1 MNELFLGGCTF
12 KAAQQARFPEV
23 PPTPQSADW
32 ASRGDAARIDVHSLL
47 QQPWN
52 CLDDP
57 FETLEAIAAE
67 APVITNANFS
77 ITVKGLLRKYDISV
91 DILVK
96 IASGYFPVAISN
108 HWVAREKRGAQR
120 RGFFTRNLGT
130 SDGWVGEYSVRHH
143 PQDSYR
149 LALAAL
155 GLRDAGVHVP
165 FGGVIGQDRER
176 CFVEDIDYCLGVLGR
191 RVALVA
197 PELNAID
204 SATPAELAAHNSL
217 SETSARAPRPLP
229 PTGTLIRR
237 VAGIPREFPTA
248 TLEAVGPRRIKD
260 CANCRYWFDCE
271 RQLVAADDISLF
283 RSGDKGQDLRN
294 RGVIT
299 VEALINDAADTR
311 AATLART
318 WREGIA
324 ACRTTP
330 TVTAPRFDVE
340 IDIDMEAYLH
350 HGAYL
355 WGTFDGQTYRPFA
368 TWEPLGGPEEA
379 ANFAAFWQWLSN
391 TRTQAHED
399 NKTFAAF
406 CYANHGENHWLKES
420 ARRFHG
426 QYPGIDVPSEKE
438 VQAFISSTEWI
449 DVFQLVK
456 SQLIGPGGLG
466 LKKLAPMAGF
476 HWQEEDL
483 DGEASIRAYEE
494 GKKEEL
500 LSYNGDDCR
509 ATRAIRRWLADSA
522 PGTMLLQ

>member
-120 RGFFTRNLGT
+120 RGFFTRNLGA

-204 SATPAELAAHNSL
+204 SATRQNSPL
-217 SETSARAPRPLP
+217 TTASAKP
-229 PTGTLIRR
+229 P
-237 VAGIPREFPTA
+237 
-248 TLEAVGPRRIKD
+248 
-260 CANCRYWFDCE
+260 
-271 RQLVAADDISLF
+271 
-283 RSGDKGQDLRN
+283 
-294 RGVIT
+294 
-299 VEALINDAADTR
+299 
-311 AATLART
+311 
-318 WREGIA
+318 
-324 ACRTTP
+324 
-330 TVTAPRFDVE
+330 
-340 IDIDMEAYLH
+340 
-350 HGAYL
+350 
-355 WGTFDGQTYRPFA
+355 
-368 TWEPLGGPEEA
+368 PE
-379 ANFAAFWQWLSN
+379 
-391 TRTQAHED
+391 HPD
-399 NKTFAAF
+399 
-406 CYANHGENHWLKES
+406 H
-420 ARRFHG
+420 
-426 QYPGIDVPSEKE
+426 YPQQVPSS
-438 VQAFISSTEWI
+438 AA
-449 DVFQLVK
+449 
-456 SQLIGPGGLG
+456 SQESP
-466 LKKLAPMAGF
+466 ASFPQP
-476 HWQEEDL
+476 HW
-483 DGEASIRAYEE
+483 RP
-494 GKKEEL
+494 
-500 LSYNGDDCR
+500 
-509 ATRAIRRWLADSA
+509 SA
-522 PGTMLLQ
+522 PGASKTAPTAATGSTANANSSPPTISPSSAPVTRRRTCATAASSPLRHLLMTRRTPAQQH